1 MFTSSN
7 STFPMNCN
15 HRKPPPDPWAL
26 YVLAAVG
33 ALCFAVVLSM
43 LTGCTTTRTVERVT
57 VHRDTLHVVHRDTLR
72 VVQRDTLR
80 VVQRDTLRVVQRDT
94 LRVVQRDTLRELRT
108 VRDSVYLRDSIYL
121 EGSTLVKERTRDR
134 WHVRRDTVLRSRGD
148 TVLHSRGD
156 TVLRSRGDTVL
167 RSRGDSVLR
176 SRGDSVRAASHHTD
190 TRNEKKTTHSGFLWP
205 PLSLIVFLAVFGLI
219 GYALKRRT

>member
-43 LTGCTTTRTVERVT
+43 FTGCTTTRTVERVT
-57 VHRDTLHVVHRDTLR
+57 VHRDTL
-72 VVQRDTLR
+72 
-80 VVQRDTLRVVQRDT
+80 
-94 LRVVQRDTLRELRT
+94 RELRT
-108 VRDSVYLRDSIYL
+108 VRDSVFLHDSVYF
-121 EGSTLVKERTRDR
+121 EGATLVKERTRDR
-134 WHVRRDTVLRSRGD
+134 WHVSRDTVWRSRVD
-148 TVLHSRGD
+148 T
-156 TVLRSRGDTVL
+156 
-167 RSRGDSVLR
+167 
-176 SRGDSVRAASHHTD
+176 VRAASHHAD
-190 TRNEKKTTHSGFLWP
+190 TRNEKKTTNRGFLWP

>member
-7 STFPMNCN
+7 STFSMNYN

-57 VHRDTLHVVHRDTLR
+57 VHRDTLHIVH
-72 VVQRDTLR
+72 
-80 VVQRDTLRVVQRDT
+80 
-94 LRVVQRDTLRELRT
+94 RDTLRELRT
-108 VRDSVYLRDSIYL
+108 VRDSVFLHDSVYF
-121 EGSTLVKERTRDR
+121 EGATLVKERTRD
-134 WHVRRDTVLRSRGD
+134 TVWRSRVD
-148 TVLHSRGD
+148 R
-156 TVLRSRGDTVL
+156 
-167 RSRGDSVLR
+167 
-176 SRGDSVRAASHHTD
+176 VRAASHHAD
-190 TRNEKKTTHSGFLWP
+190 TRNEKKTTHRGFLWP
-205 PLSLIVFLAVFGLI
+205 PLSLIVFLAVFGPI

>member
-7 STFPMNCN
+7 STFSMNYN
-15 HRKPPPDPWAL
+15 HRNPRPDPWAL

-57 VHRDTLHVVHRDTLR
+57 VHRDTL
-72 VVQRDTLR
+72 
-80 VVQRDTLRVVQRDT
+80 RVVQRDT

-108 VRDSVYLRDSIYL
+108 VRDSVYLRDSIYF

-134 WHVRRDTVLRSRGD
+134 WHVRRDTVW
-148 TVLHSRGD
+148 
-156 TVLRSRGDTVL
+156 
-167 RSRGDSVLR
+167 RSRGDSVWR
-176 SRGDSVRAASHHTD
+176 SRGDSVRAASHHAD
-190 TRNEKKTTHSGFLWP
+190 TRSEKKTTHSGFLWP

-219 GYALKRRT
+219 GYALKR

>member
-72 VVQRDTLR
+72 
-80 VVQRDTLRVVQRDT
+80 
-94 LRVVQRDTLRELRT
+94 ELRT
-108 VRDSVYLRDSIYL
+108 VRDSVFLHDSVYF
-121 EGSTLVKERTRDR
+121 EGATLVKERTRDR
-134 WHVRRDTVLRSRGD
+134 WHVSSDTVWRS
-148 TVLHSRGD
+148 H
-156 TVLRSRGDTVL
+156 
-167 RSRGDSVLR
+167 GDSLR
-176 SRGDSVRAASHHTD
+176 ASTHSTESHK
-190 TRNEKKTTHSGFLWP
+190 EKTTTVPWWYDWRLWA
-205 PLSLIVFLAVFGLI
+205 LLCSVMSFGLI
-219 GYALKRRT
+219 GYALKRRI

>member
-1 MFTSSN
+1 MPAVRTLFTSSN
-7 STFPMNCN
+7 STFSMNYN
-15 HRKPPPDPWAL
+15 HRNPRPDPW
-26 YVLAAVG
+26 

-57 VHRDTLHVVHRDTLR
+57 VHRDTLHIVHRDTLH
-72 VVQRDTLR
+72 

-134 WHVRRDTVLRSRGD
+134 WHVRRDTVWRSRGD
-148 TVLHSRGD
+148 TVW
-156 TVLRSRGDTVL
+156 
-167 RSRGDSVLR
+167 RSRGDSVWRSRGDSVWR
-176 SRGDSVRAASHHTD
+176 SRGDSVRAASHHAD

-219 GYALKRRT
+219 GYALKR

>member
-7 STFPMNCN
+7 STFSMNYN

-57 VHRDTLHVVHRDTLR
+57 VHRDTLHIVH
-72 VVQRDTLR
+72 
-80 VVQRDTLRVVQRDT
+80 
-94 LRVVQRDTLRELRT
+94 RDTLRELRT
-108 VRDSVYLRDSIYL
+108 VHDSVFLHDSVYF
-121 EGSTLVKERTRDR
+121 EGATLVKERTRD
-134 WHVRRDTVLRSRGD
+134 TVWRS
-148 TVLHSRGD
+148 SA
-156 TVLRSRGDTVL
+156 
-167 RSRGDSVLR
+167 
-176 SRGDSVRAASHHTD
+176 DSVRAASHHAD

>member
-7 STFPMNCN
+7 STFSMNYN

-57 VHRDTLHVVHRDTLR
+57 VHRDTLH
-72 VVQRDTLR
+72 

-134 WHVRRDTVLRSRGD
+134 WHVRRDTVWRSRGD
-148 TVLHSRGD
+148 TVW
-156 TVLRSRGDTVL
+156 
-167 RSRGDSVLR
+167 RSRGDSVWRSRGDSVWR
-176 SRGDSVRAASHHTD
+176 SRGDSVRAASHHAD
-190 TRNEKKTTHSGFLWP
+190 SRNEKKTTHRGFLWP

-219 GYALKRRT
+219 GYALKRRK

>member
-1 MFTSSN
+1 
-7 STFPMNCN
+7 MNYN
-15 HRKPPPDPWAL
+15 HRNPRPDPWAL

-57 VHRDTLHVVHRDTLR
+57 VHRDTLHIVHRDTLH
-72 VVQRDTLR
+72 
-80 VVQRDTLRVVQRDT
+80 VVQRDT

-134 WHVRRDTVLRSRGD
+134 WHVRRDTVWRSRGD
-148 TVLHSRGD
+148 TVW
-156 TVLRSRGDTVL
+156 
-167 RSRGDSVLR
+167 RSRGDSVWR
-176 SRGDSVRAASHHTD
+176 SRGDSVRAASHHAD

-219 GYALKRRT
+219 GYALKR

>member
-57 VHRDTLHVVHRDTLR
+57 VHRDTV
-72 VVQRDTLR
+72 
-80 VVQRDTLRVVQRDT
+80 
-94 LRVVQRDTLRELRT
+94 
-108 VRDSVYLRDSIYL
+108 
-121 EGSTLVKERTRDR
+121 
-134 WHVRRDTVLRSRGD
+134 WRSRVD
-148 TVLHSRGD
+148 T
-156 TVLRSRGDTVL
+156 
-167 RSRGDSVLR
+167 
-176 SRGDSVRAASHHTD
+176 VRAASHHAD

-219 GYALKRRT
+219 GYALKR

>member
-7 STFPMNCN
+7 STFSMNYN

-57 VHRDTLHVVHRDTLR
+57 VHRDTLHIVH
-72 VVQRDTLR
+72 
-80 VVQRDTLRVVQRDT
+80 RDTLRVVQRDT

-134 WHVRRDTVLRSRGD
+134 WHVRRDTVWRSHGD
-148 TVLHSRGD
+148 TVW
-156 TVLRSRGDTVL
+156 
-167 RSRGDSVLR
+167 RSRGDSVWR

>member
-7 STFPMNCN
+7 STFSMNYN

-57 VHRDTLHVVHRDTLR
+57 VHRDTLH

-134 WHVRRDTVLRSRGD
+134 WHVRRDTVWRSRGD
-148 TVLHSRGD
+148 TVW
-156 TVLRSRGDTVL
+156 
-167 RSRGDSVLR
+167 RSRGDSVWRSRGDSVWR

>member
-43 LTGCTTTRTVERVT
+43 FTGCTTTRTVERVT
-57 VHRDTLHVVHRDTLR
+57 VHRDILRDTLHI
-72 VVQRDTLR
+72 VH
-80 VVQRDTLRVVQRDT
+80 
-94 LRVVQRDTLRELRT
+94 RDTLRELRT
-108 VRDSVYLRDSIYL
+108 VRDSVFLHDSVYF
-121 EGSTLVKERTRDR
+121 EGAMLVKERTRDR
-134 WHVRRDTVLRSRGD
+134 WHVRRDTVWRSRGE
-148 TVLHSRGD
+148 T
-156 TVLRSRGDTVL
+156 
-167 RSRGDSVLR
+167 
-176 SRGDSVRAASHHTD
+176 VRAASHHTD
-190 TRNEKKTTHSGFLWP
+190 TRNEKKTTHHTDTRNEKKTTHSGSLWP

>member
-7 STFPMNCN
+7 STFSMNYN

-57 VHRDTLHVVHRDTLR
+57 VHRDTLHVVHRDIL
-72 VVQRDTLR
+72 RDTLHI
-80 VVQRDTLRVVQRDT
+80 VH
-94 LRVVQRDTLRELRT
+94 RDTLRELRT
-108 VRDSVYLRDSIYL
+108 VRDSVFLHDSVYF
-121 EGSTLVKERTRDR
+121 EGATLVKERTRDR
-134 WHVRRDTVLRSRGD
+134 WHVRRDTVWRSRGE
-148 TVLHSRGD
+148 T
-156 TVLRSRGDTVL
+156 
-167 RSRGDSVLR
+167 
-176 SRGDSVRAASHHTD
+176 VRAASHHTDTRNEKKTTHHTD

-219 GYALKRRT
+219 GYALKRRK